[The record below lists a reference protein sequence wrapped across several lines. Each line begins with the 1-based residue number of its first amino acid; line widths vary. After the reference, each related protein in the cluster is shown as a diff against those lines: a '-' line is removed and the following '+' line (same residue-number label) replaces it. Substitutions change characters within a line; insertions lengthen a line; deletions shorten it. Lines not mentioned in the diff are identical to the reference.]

1 MTGNKLSAAA
11 ARATPDRETASATDA
26 ERFSPQYLLNLLLNV
41 GQLLA
46 ALYDR
51 RSALTR
57 NQTRLVSALLEHDG
71 QTQTELAHALEIHKV
86 SIGIYISELEAM
98 GLVERRQHPTDRR
111 AKCIYLTPLLHASKH
126 IGINQYAGIHH
137 VATDGVNKNDYLTM
151 LDCMELMR
159 ENLTE
164 LDRKDREHGIKE

>member
-1 MTGNKLSAAA
+1 MTVNKLSAAA
-11 ARATPDRETASATDA
+11 ASTSPDQAAASADDA

-41 GQLLA
+41 GNLLA
-46 ALYDR
+46 TLYDR

-57 NQTRLVSALLEHDG
+57 NQTRLVSELLKHDG

-86 SIGIYISELEAM
+86 SIGIYISELESM

-126 IGINQYAGIHH
+126 IGVNQYAAIHH
-137 VATDGVNKNDYLTM
+137 VATDGVNRDDYLAM
-151 LDCMELMR
+151 LDCMEQMR
-159 ENLTE
+159 ENLTK
-164 LDRKDREHGIKE
+164 LDRKDRAHGVEE

>member
-1 MTGNKLSAAA
+1 MTIDKRSTA
-11 ARATPDRETASATDA
+11 TASTGPDDEAVGDA

-41 GQLLA
+41 GNLLA
-46 ALYDR
+46 TLYDR

-57 NQTRLVSALLEHDG
+57 NQTRLISELLERDG

-86 SIGIYISELEAM
+86 SIGIYISELESM

-126 IGINQYAGIHH
+126 IGVGQYANIHH
-137 VATDGVNKNDYLTM
+137 VATDGVNRNDYLAM

-159 ENLTE
+159 ANLTE
-164 LDRKDREHGIKE
+164 LDRKDREHGVKE

>member
-1 MTGNKLSAAA
+1 MTVDKRSAAV
-11 ARATPDRETASATDA
+11 ASAEPDHKAVSDA

-41 GQLLA
+41 GNLLA
-46 ALYDR
+46 TLYDR

-57 NQTRLVSALLEHDG
+57 HQTRLISELLERDG

-126 IGINQYAGIHH
+126 IGINQYASIHH
-137 VATDGVNKNDYLTM
+137 VATAGVNKNAYLAM

-164 LDRKDREHGIKE
+164 LDHKDREHGVKV